1 MEPVEDARTERTR
14 TTIPDPSTPAASP
27 TRRRS
32 GSSRV
37 EPLLTRKR
45 ERFGDDVR
53 LVGHWQVRRN
63 RGQLDIQMETRVS
76 PALHTQLEAAGM
88 R

>member
-1 MEPVEDARTERTR
+1 
-14 TTIPDPSTPAASP
+14 
-27 TRRRS
+27 
-32 GSSRV
+32 
-37 EPLLTRKR
+37 LLTRKR

-53 LVGHWQVRRN
+53 LVGYWHVRRH

-76 PALHTQLEAAGM
+76 PALLTQLEAAGM